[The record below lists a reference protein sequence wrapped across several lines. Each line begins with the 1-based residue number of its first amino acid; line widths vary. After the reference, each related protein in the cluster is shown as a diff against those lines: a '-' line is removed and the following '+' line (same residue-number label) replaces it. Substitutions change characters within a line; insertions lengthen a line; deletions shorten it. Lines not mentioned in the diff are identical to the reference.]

1 MGSGARVRVHRCHC
15 CYCCCCYCCCIAD
28 VIAAVIAVV
37 IAAVAVVVNNVVN
50 VDVVVVITDSMSVLP
65 PARIN
70 VSQLTVYYGQP
81 GHIDL
86 SRRKHKVQSSPS
98 LLPC

>member
-1 MGSGARVRVHRCHC
+1 MLL
-15 CYCCCCYCCCIAD
+15 CCCIAD
-28 VIAAVIAVV
+28 V

-50 VDVVVVITDSMSVLP
+50 VVVVVVITDSMSVLP